1 MTTGDVGVAHPG
13 HVGQELG
20 TGAGEPLAYIQWVE
34 SQERAVP
41 DRDKKAS
48 GKGSARQRWA
58 SVKGSLR
65 QRWAFIDIVE
75 SQEKVVPDRDELQ
88 ERAVSDR
95 NELLLT

>member
-48 GKGSARQRWA
+48 GKGSARQR
-58 SVKGSLR
+58 
-65 QRWAFIDIVE
+65 
-75 SQEKVVPDRDELQ
+75 
-88 ERAVSDR
+88 
-95 NELLLT
+95 

>member
-48 GKGSARQRWA
+48 GKGSARQRWT
-58 SVKGSLR
+58 
-65 QRWAFIDIVE
+65 FIDIVE
-75 SQEKVVPDRDELQ
+75 SEEGAAPDRE
-88 ERAVSDR
+88 
-95 NELLLT
+95 ELLLTELRIRKG